1 MELDFLGQP
10 DTANQIE
17 TNSFSPR
24 QRQLWAQAETKNGW
38 TFTAGQFWSLMTTDR
53 KGIATRAEFIPT
65 TIDGSYVVGYTYARQ
80 NTVRINKN
88 FSNKTWAAFEIA
100 NSEMTYGASFVPA
113 NLFGF
118 NNSSNALTPNGSTVT
133 YGTPVTVTVNGVS
146 TSVVAPT
153 GANGFSTNVAPD
165 FIGKLAF
172 EPGYGHFEIKG
183 LVRMF
188 RDRYDG
194 NSNVTAGGGIG
205 WAAILPIGSKK
216 LVASSNRNYAQ
227 KIDFVFEGLV
237 GKGIGRYGSAN
248 QVDVTVEPNGNI
260 VPLPALH
267 ALAGFEFHPQSKLD
281 VYVYGG
287 DEYVASE
294 RFSTLNAEGKV
305 VPAGYGSYLVN
316 NSNCNLE
323 VIPAGKAGCGAQ
335 NKNLG
340 DATTGFWYRI
350 YKGPFGTLQYGA
362 QFEYIWRNA
371 YSGVGG
377 APSGSDI
384 VGLTSVR
391 FYLP

>member
-1 MELDFLGQP
+1 
-10 DTANQIE
+10 
-17 TNSFSPR
+17 
-24 QRQLWAQAETKNGW
+24 
-38 TFTAGQFWSLMTTDR
+38 
-53 KGIATRAEFIPT
+53 
-65 TIDGSYVVGYTYARQ
+65 
-80 NTVRINKN
+80 
-88 FSNKTWAAFEIA
+88 
-100 NSEMTYGASFVPA
+100 
-113 NLFGF
+113 
-118 NNSSNALTPNGSTVT
+118 
-133 YGTPVTVTVNGVS
+133 
-146 TSVVAPT
+146 
-153 GANGFSTNVAPD
+153 
-165 FIGKLAF
+165 
-172 EPGYGHFEIKG
+172 
-183 LVRMF
+183 MF
-188 RDRYDG
+188 HDRYDG

-237 GKGIGRYGSAN
+237 GKGIGRYGAAN

-260 VPLPALH
+260 APLPALH
-267 ALAGFEFHPQSKLD
+267 ALAGFEFHPQSKHD

-323 VIPAGKAGCGAQ
+323 VIPAGKAACGAQ

-340 DATTGFWYRI
+340 DGTTGFWYRI

-362 QFEYIWRNA
+362 QFEYIWRTA

-377 APSGSDI
+377 APTGSDI